1 MPPHGTAKDES
12 AEFVPIDK
20 GDAALLAARGQHEPP
35 SQSPPYALRKGEKE
49 FVSLDPNGF

>member
-1 MPPHGTAKDES
+1 MPPRGTAKDES